1 MVLPSLF
8 LSHGAPT
15 MAIQANDVTRAWT
28 RLANAL
34 PRPEAIV
41 MISAHWD
48 TSTPLVSGA
57 RQPDTIHDFS
67 GFPGELYE
75 FRYPAKGSPILA
87 QRVQASLANAGL
99 PVEVDAARGLD
110 HGAWV
115 PLKWMYP
122 KADIPVAQLSVQS
135 RLGARHH
142 YALGRALAPMRSGG
156 ILVIG
161 SGGIVH
167 NLRELDWGG
176 KPAVMDWARDFN
188 EWIAQK
194 VEAKALEDLLDYRR
208 LAPQPSRAHPTEEH
222 FDPFFV
228 AMGAGGFP
236 TEMKGDE
243 VEVAETPGAE
253 RIDLGIDMG
262 SLGMDAWLFH

>member
-1 MVLPSLF
+1 MATIPSLF
-8 LSHGAPT
+8 VSHGAPT
-15 MAIQANDVTRAWT
+15 IANQANDVTRAWT
-28 RLANAL
+28 RLGNVL

-41 MISAHWD
+41 MVSAHWD

-57 RQPDTIHDFS
+57 RQPETIHDFT
-67 GFPGELYE
+67 GFPEELYQI
-75 FRYPAKGSPILA
+75 RYPAKGSPILA

-99 PVEVDAARGLD
+99 VVEVDAARGLD

-115 PLKWMYP
+115 PLRWMYP
-122 KADIPVAQLSVQS
+122 KADIPVAQVSVQS
-135 RLGARHH
+135 RQGARHH
-142 YALGRALAPMRSGG
+142 YAIGKALAPMREGG
-156 ILVIG
+156 VLVIG

-167 NLRELDWGG
+167 NLRDLDWSGSG
-176 KPAVMDWARDFN
+176 KVMDWARDFN
-188 EWIAQK
+188 DWIAQK
-194 VEAKALEDLLDYRR
+194 VGERALEDLLDYRR

-236 TEMKGDE
+236 EASHEDDI
-243 VEVAETPGAE
+243 AEPLGAE
-253 RIDLGIDMG
+253 RIELGIEMG